1 MQKQPFFTFAF
12 AFFLLFLGLPKNAT
26 AQDTEKFCHK
36 IGNYCFNYTPS
47 LLTAT
52 YGDMDIAYFKD
63 SAGETI
69 LTTWLDEESEDYGT
83 MENAF
88 QNAVSEIENLGTEG
102 DRFIDEDG
110 KVYIVDG
117 VVENTHYRM
126 RMVVRKGGKQ
136 YIVFDLYCKI
146 EDRKTYQDEF
156 SRLMSSFKI

>member
-1 MQKQPFFTFAF
+1 MKAKIVF
-12 AFFLLFLGLPKNAT
+12 AFFCSFFWLTFSIQNLAG
-26 AQDTEKFCHK
+26 QQEERFCHK
-36 IGNYCFNYTPS
+36 IGDYCFNYSPN

-69 LTTWLDEESEDYGT
+69 LTTWLSEESEDYGT

-88 QNAVSEIENLGTEG
+88 ENAVSEIENLGEVS
-102 DRFIDEDG
+102 DRFIDEEG
-110 KVYIVDG
+110 KVYGIDG

-126 RMVVRKGGKQ
+126 RMVVIKGSNE
-136 YIVFDLYCKI
+136 YVVFDLYCKI

-156 SRLMSSFKI
+156 SRMMHSLKI